1 MTSSRLSW
9 RDGKHTTEMGSNVL
23 LCFSSIPLLCSACLI
38 CNLVLSLSFEL
49 HYLQLFY
56 NILIGNGLGIM
67 SLFLSYLV
75 GSKVNFNHKF
85 FMIC

>member
-9 RDGKHTTEMGSNVL
+9 RDGKHTTEMGYNVL

-56 NILIGNGLGIM
+56 NIPIGNGLGIM
-67 SLFLSYLV
+67 SCLSFSV
-75 GSKVNFNHKF
+75 VFSRD
-85 FMIC
+85 